1 MGSPVSAIIVNLFME
16 WLEEE
21 AIATAPIECKPRFW
35 LRYVDDVL
43 EIIKEGKT
51 SSFTD
56 HLNTVDPT
64 GNIKFTHEE
73 EADKRI
79 SFLDTLNIRKDDG
92 TIKLL
97 IYRKKT
103 HSTHY
108 TKRLELLGHCL
119 TG

>member
-1 MGSPVSAIIVNLFME
+1 MK

-35 LRYVDDVL
+35 RRYVDDVL
-43 EIIKEGKT
+43 EIIKEGAKAAPKE
-51 SSFTD
+51 

-79 SFLDTLNIRKDDG
+79 PFLDTLIIRKDDG
-92 TIKLL
+92 TIKM
-97 IYRKKT
+97 
-103 HSTHY
+103 
-108 TKRLELLGHCL
+108 
-119 TG
+119 